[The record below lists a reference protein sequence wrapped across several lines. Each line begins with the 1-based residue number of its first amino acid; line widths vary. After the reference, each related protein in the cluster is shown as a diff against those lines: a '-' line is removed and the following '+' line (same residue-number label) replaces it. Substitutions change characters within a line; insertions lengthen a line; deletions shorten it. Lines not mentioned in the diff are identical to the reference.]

1 MKKKIL
7 IIGEKSFIGNN
18 LFNYFKKKL
27 TVKKISYNKFNQLK
41 IKYINRYTHVI
52 NCSLNPLY
60 TKKKYNKKYDIDL
73 KIAKK
78 LKNSVCKF
86 IFLSSRHVYAPKDNI
101 KELFK
106 EKPISQYGKNKK
118 ITEDLLFKNLRN
130 NLLILR
136 IANIIGDRKI
146 INSRKVHKTF
156 IDIFFD
162 NLKLGYVI
170 NNGKKYKDFLTIGQ
184 LSKIVIKLINV
195 NAEGVF
201 NVSAGKKIFLSKL
214 INWLLKYNK
223 TKTVIKNITKSE
235 RNKIEN
241 KSFYLNNSKLR
252 KKINFN
258 FRLDELKK
266 ECFKLSKNNLYEK
279 K

>member
-7 IIGEKSFIGNN
+7 IIGEKSFIGNY
-18 LFNYFKKKL
+18 LFGYFKNKL
-27 TVKKISYNKFNQLK
+27 TVKKISFKKFKKLN
-41 IKYINRYTHVI
+41 INYINIYTHII

-60 TKKKYNKKYDIDL
+60 TKNKYSEKYDVDL
-73 KIAKK
+73 QIAKK
-78 LKNSVCKF
+78 LQNSVSKF
-86 IFLSSRHVYAPKDNI
+86 IFLSSRHVYLPKDNI
-101 KELFK
+101 KENSK
-106 EKPISQYGKNKK
+106 VKPISQYGKNKK
-118 ITEDLLFKNLRN
+118 KTEDLLFKKLKN

-146 INSRKVHKTF
+146 KNSRRVHKTF

-170 NNGKKYKDFLTIGQ
+170 NNGKIYKDFLTIRQ
-184 LSKIVIKLINV
+184 LAIIVLNLINV
-195 NAEGVF
+195 DAKGIF
-201 NVSAGKKIFLSKL
+201 NVSAGKKIFLAKL
-214 INWLLKYNK
+214 INWLLNYNNAK
-223 TKTVIKNITKSE
+223 IKIKNITKIE

-266 ECFKLSKNNLYEK
+266 ECFMLSKNNLYGK

>member
-1 MKKKIL
+1 M
-7 IIGEKSFIGNN
+7 
-18 LFNYFKKKL
+18 
-27 TVKKISYNKFNQLK
+27 
-41 IKYINRYTHVI
+41 
-52 NCSLNPLY
+52 
-60 TKKKYNKKYDIDL
+60 DL
-73 KIAKK
+73 QIAKK
-78 LKNSVCKF
+78 LQNSVSKF
-86 IFLSSRHVYAPKDNI
+86 IFLSSRHVYLPKDNI
-101 KELFK
+101 KENSK
-106 EKPISQYGKNKK
+106 VKPISQYGKNKK
-118 ITEDLLFKNLRN
+118 KTEDLLFKKLKN

-146 INSRKVHKTF
+146 KNSRRVHKTF

-170 NNGKKYKDFLTIGQ
+170 NNGKIYKDFLTIRQ
-184 LSKIVIKLINV
+184 LAIIVLNLINV
-195 NAEGVF
+195 DAKGIF
-201 NVSAGKKIFLSKL
+201 NVSAGKKIFLAKL
-214 INWLLKYNK
+214 INWLLNYNNAK
-223 TKTVIKNITKSE
+223 IKIKNITKIE

-266 ECFKLSKNNLYEK
+266 ECFMLSKNNLYGK